1 MINTTNAYF
10 FLTGLYIGGYSNFFS
25 KLVITGLVI
34 HMSNQSIF
42 SYERFRPL
50 YTKSYELIQPYIS
63 KIYKTNIITEQISP
77 RLNILKSDKMKI

>member
-25 KLVITGLVI
+25 KLIITGLVI

-42 SYERFRPL
+42 SYERFLPL
-50 YTKSYELIQPYIS
+50 YTKSYELIEPYIS
-63 KIYKTNIITEQISP
+63 KIYKTNNDQQISP
-77 RLNILKSDKMKI
+77 RLNIVIEKKSS